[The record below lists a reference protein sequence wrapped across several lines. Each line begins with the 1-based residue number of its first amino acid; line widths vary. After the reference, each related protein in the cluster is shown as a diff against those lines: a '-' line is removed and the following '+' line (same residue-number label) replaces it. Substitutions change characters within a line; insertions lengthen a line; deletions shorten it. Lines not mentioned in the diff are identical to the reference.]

1 MDRLAKENNLFRYF
15 CVPPSAASTKLLA
28 KLKLYDG
35 IIIPYYYETKKT
47 IMKQNQNQQI
57 QIQNQ
62 KGIVF

>member
-1 MDRLAKENNLFRYF
+1 MDRLAKENNLFRCF
-15 CVPPSAASTKLLA
+15 CGPPSAASTKLLA

-35 IIIPYYYETKKT
+35 TIIPYYYETKKT